1 MDPAKLSL
9 SGTVPPPQ
17 SAPEVDPALSFK
29 WATVTTVTPLRIR
42 LDGDTDPLPVTP
54 DSLVKPANLAVGVRV
69 WVQSYRK
76 RVYVLGAAGGG
87 V

>member
-1 MDPAKLSL
+1 MDQTKLPL
-9 SGTVPPPQ
+9 SQTVPPPQ
-17 SAPEVDPALSFK
+17 AAPQVDPALSFK
-29 WATVTTVTPLRIR
+29 WATVTAVAPLRIR
-42 LDGDTDPLPVTP
+42 LDGDTNALPVTP
-54 DSLVKPANLAVGVRV
+54 DSLVKPANLAIGVRV